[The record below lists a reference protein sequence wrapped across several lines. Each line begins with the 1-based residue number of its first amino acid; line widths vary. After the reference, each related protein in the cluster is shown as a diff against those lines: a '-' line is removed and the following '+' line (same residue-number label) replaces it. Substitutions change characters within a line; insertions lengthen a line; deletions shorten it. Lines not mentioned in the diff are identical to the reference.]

1 MKTQFTFGEVAK
13 IFAQVEKVS
22 NCVKNY
28 EEKEAANRIIDQQ
41 FDAEFE
47 KAGFTFRNA
56 PEVLHELFAN
66 KLSADKDLCK
76 ATRNAYNS
84 VKEFGKLIEIG
95 TGYMEYTEEKVVN
108 FLKNKWY
115 NELPTVASRVKTL
128 AMKASTYIN
137 Y

>member
-1 MKTQFTFGEVAK
+1 MKKQFTFGEVAK
-13 IFAQVEKVS
+13 VFAQVEKVS

-28 EEKEAANRIIDQQ
+28 EEKEAASRTIDQQ

-47 KAGFTFRNA
+47 KA
-56 PEVLHELFAN
+56 N
-66 KLSADKDLCK
+66 KLNADKERCK

-108 FLKNKWY
+108 FLKCKWY